1 MSKSRRMMKN
11 RSLQQDQDIEEMQE
25 NTTNKGFAKND
36 SLEQFNEN
44 TEDRLNFE
52 IEQIEKLI
60 EDQSPE
66 RITTGMRQ
74 LSNIKD
80 TEAFEYFAV
89 SSSKAEARLFA
100 LNEIGMNPDALL
112 EVSEETD
119 DEEVRKIAVEKLAN
133 IADELEDEEFFLAIA
148 KNHNDGQIREIAIA
162 NIESENKLKEVA
174 RESTYIAT
182 RMSAIRKIQQNS
194 GTIDLKEVY
203 DSRSVINYLGEIANS
218 QKEAGIETMVSDFL
232 ELEEQTKNAQGE
244 VKDIAEHIKGDY
256 AKGIVALLSSTNDM
270 QKADKLIGA
279 IQNETK
285 ALSAALKYSKSK
297 KVKTKV
303 AKILSKRIE
312 EINDERIIVAITKE
326 TTEIPVEKL
335 AVDKVD
341 NPEMLAKIA
350 KFAKN
355 KKIKKMAKNKLG
367 IASKLK
373 QRSRAVFD
381 EEDQETE
388 EQSQNHSGRGFIGK
402 IVGLFHE
409 LIGF

>member
-270 QKADKLIGA
+270 QK
-279 IQNETK
+279 QTN
-285 ALSAALKYSKSK
+285 
-297 KVKTKV
+297 
-303 AKILSKRIE
+303 
-312 EINDERIIVAITKE
+312 
-326 TTEIPVEKL
+326 
-335 AVDKVD
+335 
-341 NPEMLAKIA
+341 
-350 KFAKN
+350 
-355 KKIKKMAKNKLG
+355 
-367 IASKLK
+367 
-373 QRSRAVFD
+373 
-381 EEDQETE
+381 
-388 EQSQNHSGRGFIGK
+388 
-402 IVGLFHE
+402 
-409 LIGF
+409 